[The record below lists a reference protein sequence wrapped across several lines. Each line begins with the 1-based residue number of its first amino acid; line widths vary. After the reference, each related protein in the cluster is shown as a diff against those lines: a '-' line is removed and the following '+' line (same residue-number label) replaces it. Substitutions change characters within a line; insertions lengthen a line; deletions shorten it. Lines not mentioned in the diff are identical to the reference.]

1 MKLYTTCQGPGAV
14 GMRRR
19 DFLGALVGTA
29 AVWPLA
35 ARAQQQA
42 VPVVGF
48 LSGRSLASDSDLVA
62 VFRQALT
69 EAGYVNGQNVAIEFR
84 WADGQLDRLPELAA
98 ELIERKV
105 SVIFAGAS
113 DVAAG
118 ALRVAAATVPV
129 VFATGS
135 DPVAAGLVASLNR
148 PGGNLT
154 GVTVIT
160 AALWPKRLEI
170 LRELISPTPLIAL
183 LVNPNNLTATQ
194 ARRELNAAARKIGQD
209 VVLLDASAESEFET
223 AFATLAENRA
233 SALVVS
239 DDALFTNRRAVLV
252 ALAARHAVP
261 AIYGRREFAT
271 AGGLMSYGASTLDQ
285 YYQSGVYVG
294 RILKGAKPADLPFL
308 QPTKFELAI
317 NLKTAKALG
326 LNVPNT
332 LIGRA
337 DEVID

>member
-1 MKLYTTCQGPGAV
+1 
-14 GMRRR
+14 MRRR
-19 DFLGALVGTA
+19 DFLGAFVGTA
-29 AVWPLA
+29 AAWPLA

-42 VPVVGF
+42 MPVVGF

-69 EAGYVNGQNVAIEFR
+69 ETGYVNGQNVAIEFR
-84 WADGQLDRLPELAA
+84 WADGLLDRLPELAA

-118 ALRVAAATVPV
+118 ALRVAAATVPI

-160 AALWPKRLEI
+160 AALWPKRLE
-170 LRELISPTPLIAL
+170 LVRELISPTPLIAL
-183 LVNPNNLTATQ
+183 LVNPNNLTATH
-194 ARRELNAAARKIGQD
+194 ARRELNAAARRIGQD
-209 VVLLDASAESEFET
+209 VVLLDASAEGEFEA
-223 AFATLAENRA
+223 AFATLAEKRA

-261 AIYGRREFAT
+261 AIYGRREFAA
-271 AGGLMSYGASTLDQ
+271 AGGLISYGASTVDQ
-285 YYQSGVYVG
+285 YYQSGLYVG

-317 NLKTAKALG
+317 NLKAAKALG
-326 LNVPNT
+326 LTVPNT

>member
-1 MKLYTTCQGPGAV
+1 MQ
-14 GMRRR
+14 RRNFIR
-19 DFLGALVGTA
+19 LLGGA
-29 AVWPLA
+29 AVAWPLA

-42 VPVVGF
+42 IPVVGF

-69 EAGYVNGQNVAIEFR
+69 EAGYVDGQNVVIEFR

-160 AALWPKRLEI
+160 AALWPKRLEL

-194 ARRELNAAARKIGQD
+194 ARRELNAAARRIGQD
-209 VVLLDASAESEFET
+209 VVLLDASAEGEFEA
-223 AFATLAENRA
+223 AFATLIEKRA

-261 AIYGRREFAT
+261 AIYGRREYAA
-271 AGGLMSYGASTLDQ
+271 AGGLMSYGASTVDQ

-308 QPTKFELAI
+308 QPTKFELVI

-326 LNVPNT
+326 FNVPNT

-337 DEVID
+337 DEVIE

>member
-1 MKLYTTCQGPGAV
+1 
-14 GMRRR
+14 MRRR
-19 DFLGALVGTA
+19 DFLGAFLGTA
-29 AVWPLA
+29 AAWPLA

-42 VPVVGF
+42 MPVVGF

-69 EAGYVNGQNVAIEFR
+69 EAGYVNNQNVAIEFR

-160 AALWPKRLEI
+160 AALWPKRLEL

-183 LVNPNNLTATQ
+183 LINPNNLTATH
-194 ARRELNAAARKIGQD
+194 ARRELNAAARRIGQD
-209 VVLLDASAESEFET
+209 VLLLDASAEGEFEA
-223 AFATLAENRA
+223 AFATLAEKRA

-261 AIYGRREFAT
+261 AIYGRREFAA

-317 NLKTAKALG
+317 NLKTAKALR

>member
-1 MKLYTTCQGPGAV
+1 
-14 GMRRR
+14 MRRR
-19 DFLGALVGTA
+19 EFISLVGGATIA
-29 AVWPLA
+29 WPLA

-42 VPVVGF
+42 MPVVGF

-62 VFRQALT
+62 VFSQALT

-135 DPVAAGLVASLNR
+135 DPVAARLIASLNR

-160 AALWPKRLEI
+160 AALWPKRLEL
-170 LRELISPTPLIAL
+170 LRELIAPTPLIAL
-183 LVNPNNLTATQ
+183 LVNPNNLTATH
-194 ARRELNAAARKIGQD
+194 ARRELNAAARRIGQD
-209 VVLLDASAESEFET
+209 VLLLDASAEGEFEA
-223 AFATLAENRA
+223 AFAMLAEKRA
-233 SALVVS
+233 RALVVS

-261 AIYGRREFAT
+261 AIYGRREFAA
-271 AGGLMSYGASTLDQ
+271 AGGLMSYGASTVDQ

-308 QPTKFELAI
+308 QPTKFELVI